1 MTPLGMK
8 EAFWLGQGSWALEK
22 PVFPVVQERREAA
35 GAEQL
40 HTQPPVN
47 QRPFQTPGAAE
58 PCRPRL
64 TLKQILEGGGWA
76 HGRGSHM

>member
-40 HTQPPVN
+40 HAQPPVN
-47 QRPFQTPGAAE
+47 QRPSQTPGAAE

-76 HGRGSHM
+76 HGRGSHV